1 MIKKIFS
8 RKKILEWVYI
18 TFGVAISAFAFSF
31 FLNPRNIV
39 IGGVSGLGIILKNI
53 IPGFDP
59 AIAILILNIGLLFL
73 GLFSLGK
80 DFFIK
85 TAYGSITF
93 PVFIFLFDRLYD
105 LLEMDL
111 EIQTMDMI
119 LIIFFASMI
128 MGAGLGIVVKYG
140 GTTGGTEVIQ
150 KIFFKYLHMPFST
163 SLYLLDGVVLIA
175 GLIFKVTSLSVFLYA
190 IIFTYLNGV
199 IMDTVIFSGFN
210 RRAVY
215 IISNRNED
223 IKRHILD
230 DFERGLTS
238 IKVVGEYSKNDRE
251 MLICVMSSN
260 EYYKLRAIIDQLDPT
275 AFYYAVRAS
284 EVRGEGFTY
293 DQ

>member
-8 RKKILEWVYI
+8 RKKIFEWIYI
-18 TFGVAISAFAFSF
+18 TFGVAIAAFAFSF

-59 AIAILILNIGLLFL
+59 AIAILIVNIGLLFL
-73 GLFSLGK
+73 GLFLLGK
-80 DFFIK
+80 DFFVK

-93 PVFIFLFDRLYD
+93 PVFIFLFDILYK
-105 LLEMDL
+105 LLKIDS
-111 EIQTMDMI
+111 EIQVMDMI

-140 GTTGGTEVIQ
+140 GTTGGTEVFQ
-150 KIFFKYLHMPFST
+150 KILFKYLHMPFST
-163 SLYLLDGVVLIA
+163 SLYLLDGVVLIT
-175 GLIFKVTSLSVFLYA
+175 GLIFNVTSLSVFLYA
-190 IIFTYLNGV
+190 ILFTYLNGV

-260 EYYKLRAIIDQLDPT
+260 EYYKLRAIIEQLDPT

-293 DQ
+293 D

>member
-8 RKKILEWVYI
+8 RKKIFEWIYI
-18 TFGVAISAFAFSF
+18 TFGVAIAAFAFSF

-39 IGGVSGLGIILKNI
+39 IGGVSGIGIILKNI

-59 AIAILILNIGLLFL
+59 AIAILIVNIGLLFL
-73 GLFSLGK
+73 GLFLLGK
-80 DFFIK
+80 DFFVK

-93 PVFIFLFDRLYD
+93 PVFIFLFDILYK
-105 LLEMDL
+105 LLKIDS
-111 EIQTMDMI
+111 EIQVMDMI

-140 GTTGGTEVIQ
+140 GTTGGTEVFQ
-150 KIFFKYLHMPFST
+150 KILFKYLHMPFST
-163 SLYLLDGVVLIA
+163 SLYLLDGVVLIT
-175 GLIFKVTSLSVFLYA
+175 GLIFNVTSLSVFLYA
-190 IIFTYLNGV
+190 ILFTYLNGV

-260 EYYKLRAIIDQLDPT
+260 EYYKLRAIIEQLDPT

-293 DQ
+293 D